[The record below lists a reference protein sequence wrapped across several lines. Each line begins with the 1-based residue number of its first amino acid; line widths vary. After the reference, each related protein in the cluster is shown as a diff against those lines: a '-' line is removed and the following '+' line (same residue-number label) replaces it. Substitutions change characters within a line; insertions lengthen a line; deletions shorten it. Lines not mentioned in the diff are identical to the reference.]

1 MDQKA
6 LRPNLRSTV
15 FTEALRDK
23 LQKAQQVIRELSALQ
38 VRVLRTD
45 YSGARP
51 LVEIDP
57 TTAQPVAAMPISMM
71 SSSTPAA
78 GVRRICKVIGG
89 CEVVWQ
95 EAA

>member
-1 MDQKA
+1 MDQRD

-15 FTEALRDK
+15 FTDALREK
-23 LQKAQQVIRELSALQ
+23 REKAQRVIRELYALK

-45 YSGARP
+45 YSGTRP

-57 TTAQPVAAMPISMM
+57 ETAKPVVDMDVSMM
-71 SSSTPAA
+71 SRSTPVP
-78 GVRRICKVIGG
+78 GVRRVSKVIGG